1 MCREPKVTRWSK
13 GAAPNKRKE
22 ELGHTG
28 QHYSRERGG
37 GFAKAAGAR
46 RLIIPAVM
54 LSRLLAAPRK
64 TLGAVL
70 DRLHRDLGAFP
81 PDDLQFF
88 VFKLVSCDEK
98 LLKLLLNRLR
108 EVPDVA
114 NRLLRVRAPGH
125 SEQAVVPLGIPFA
138 LLLDLKNADD
148 AAGQHD
154 ARESRRIVKARRELP
169 PGKRTCSGRK
179 TEAGRTVGCLS
190 KK

>member
-1 MCREPKVTRWSK
+1 RK
-13 GAAPNKRKE
+13 GPAPNKRKE

-54 LSRLLAAPRK
+54 SNRLLAVPRK

-88 VFKLVSCDEK
+88 VFKLVGCYEE
-98 LLKLLLNRLR
+98 LLKLLLDRLG
-108 EVPDVA
+108 EVPDIA
-114 NRLLRVRAPGH
+114 QALLRVRAAGYR
-125 SEQAVVPLGIPFA
+125 EQAVVPLGLPF
-138 LLLDLKNADD
+138 
-148 AAGQHD
+148 
-154 ARESRRIVKARRELP
+154 
-169 PGKRTCSGRK
+169 
-179 TEAGRTVGCLS
+179 
-190 KK
+190 